1 MLHRVL
7 NYISGMRA
15 GCIVLIMM
23 LSLMSFAQNKN
34 LSFRHIGKRDGLSHS
49 NTVCILEDSRGFMW
63 FGTSDGLNKYDG
75 YTFTIYR
82 NNPKDPNSLSGNFIQ
97 TIIED
102 SKGDLWIATSGGGV
116 SHFNRDKESF
126 THYKNDPG
134 NPNSISSDEVTSVM
148 LDHEGMLWVGTD
160 NNGVDIYDGKNN
172 TFKHYTSDKKNPKS
186 ISSNAVTHIF
196 EDHDHNVW
204 IATRGG
210 INRFDRKTKTFTRF
224 THDENNPR
232 SLSGNNAKIIFE
244 DSRNQLWFGIW
255 GAGLN
260 KFNPSTKDFEHFR
273 HPQGLANDFVMAI
286 EEAYDGNLW
295 IGTENGGLSVLDYHT
310 DNIYTYRHDDID
322 PASLSINSVW
332 SIYKDKKGN
341 MWVGTFAGGINL
353 LSKDGSRFTHYRHT
367 SSPGSLNNNKVLHI
381 FEDSNKNI
389 WVGTDGG
396 GVNLFDRRTGN
407 FKHFLHDPN
416 NPNSICGNYV
426 LNVHE
431 DSNGNFWIGTWSD
444 GLTVYNPVKNTYRHY
459 KNDPKDSTSIN
470 CNNAWAF
477 LEDSRKNIWIG
488 TFYGGLNLFNPKDNS
503 FTHFVHDDNDP
514 NSISGNK
521 VYLVFEDTK
530 GRIWVGTQG
539 NGLNLFDPVTKKF
552 TSFTHKDGANSIS
565 NNAVNQMYEDKKGNF
580 WIGTMSGLNYLDMNT
595 KTFKIYRTT
604 DGLPSDAIYG
614 ILEDSKGNLWLG
626 TNNGLSKFN
635 PATGAFKNYGI
646 ADGLRCTEFKQSAF
660 LEGSNGAMYF
670 GGEDGFIEFFPDSI
684 KSESQQVPIVLTGF
698 QLFNAPV
705 PIADSV
711 NESPLQ
717 KSIVETDAI
726 TLSYSNTVI
735 SFEFASL
742 NYISNDRKVYSY
754 MLEGFDKEWSI
765 ERDIRSVTYTN
776 LDPGQYIFK
785 VKGRDSEGN
794 WTTDIL
800 QLNVTITPPF
810 WRTWWFIGSAVLL
823 VIGTVFLGYRA
834 RMRSMQ
840 KLQEAL
846 EKQVTER
853 TAEAIE
859 RKEILEAQT
868 EDMQTLNEQL
878 QEQTNFLQTINEEIQ
893 MQREEAEA
901 ARKEA
906 ESANQAKSIFLA
918 TMSHEIRT
926 PMNGVLGMA
935 ALLAETKLTPEQQEY
950 TNTIRGSGE
959 ALLTVINDIL
969 DFSKIESG
977 NLELDSHSFGL
988 RQCIE
993 DVMDMFSGKAAQKG
1007 LDLLYYIDPL
1017 TPEQIMGDSHR
1028 LRQILINLIGNAM
1041 KFTHQGEIYI
1051 GVDLLGTENDT
1062 LELAFHVRDTGIG
1075 IPADKLSRLFKAFSQ
1090 VDSST
1095 TRKYGG
1101 TGLGLV
1107 ISQRLVELM
1116 GGTIGVKSEPG
1127 VGTTFTFT
1135 LNATVSNE
1143 ADQSNILLQIEGDH
1157 AGKRVLLVDDNATNL
1172 TILKSQMEQ
1181 LKLIAISAVSGRA
1194 AMDILSA
1201 GAERFDLVIT
1211 DMQMPDMDG
1220 VQLTQLIKKNYT
1232 HLPVIL
1238 LSSVGDENRKAH
1250 IELFSAVLNK
1260 PVRQQALYRAVQTA
1274 LQPVQKVVVVEDTAP
1289 KQLLSEEFAKRY
1301 PLRILVAED
1310 NPVNQK
1316 LTTRILS
1323 KLGYNDVEVAQNGLE
1338 ALDKFDDDFYDV
1350 ILMDVQMPEM
1360 DGLEAT
1366 RMIRLKRYHQPI
1378 IISMTANAMQG
1389 DRDECM
1395 KAGMDDYVSKPVKL
1409 EALVA
1414 VLEKWALHM
1423 QSNQGSITI

>member
-1 MLHRVL
+1 MLRRTL
-7 NYISGMRA
+7 NYISGICI
-15 GCIVLIMM
+15 GCVIGCMM
-23 LSLMSFAQNKN
+23 LSVTSFAQNRS

-75 YTFTIYR
+75 YTFTVYR
-82 NNPKDPNSLSGNFIQ
+82 NNPRDPHSISGNFIQ
-97 TIIED
+97 AIVED
-102 SKGDLWIATSGGGV
+102 AKGDLWIATSGGGV
-116 SHFNRDKESF
+116 SRFNRDQENF
-126 THYKNDPG
+126 TQYKNEPG
-134 NPNSISSDEVTSVM
+134 NVNSISGDEVTTLM
-148 LDHEGMLWVGTD
+148 LDHEGLLWIGTD
-160 NNGVDIYDGKNN
+160 NNGVDVYNEKDNSFI
-172 TFKHYTSDKKNPKS
+172 HYTHGKSNPAS
-186 ISSNAVTHIF
+186 LTSNATTHIF
-196 EDHDHNVW
+196 EDHAHNVW
-204 IATRGG
+204 VATRAG
-210 INRFDRKTKTFTRF
+210 INVYDRKTKAFTRF
-224 THDENNPR
+224 QHDDKNPR
-232 SLSGNNAKIIFE
+232 SLSGDNAKVIFE
-244 DSRNQLWFGIW
+244 DSRKQLWIGIW

-260 KFNPSTKDFEHFR
+260 KFNPATKDFEHFG
-273 HPQGLANDFVMAI
+273 HQHGLANDFVMAI
-286 EEAYDGNLW
+286 CESYDGDIW
-295 IGTENGGLSVLDYHT
+295 IGTENGGLNVLDKDTHE
-310 DNIYTYRHDDID
+310 IYTHRHDDID
-322 PASLSINSVW
+322 PGSLSINSVW
-332 SIYKDKKGN
+332 SLYKDRGGN
-341 MWVGTFAGGINL
+341 MWVGTFSGGINL

-367 SSPGSLNNNKVLHI
+367 SSPASLSNNKVLHI
-381 FEDSNKNI
+381 FEDSKKNI
-389 WVGTDGG
+389 WIGTDGG
-396 GVNLFDRRTGN
+396 GVNLFDRRTGT

-416 NPNSICGNYV
+416 NPASICGNYV
-426 LNVHE
+426 LNVNE

-444 GLTVYNPVKNTYRHY
+444 GLTVYNPGRNTYVHY
-459 KNDPKDSTSIN
+459 KYDPKDSTGIN

-477 LEDSRKNIWIG
+477 LEDSHKNIWIG
-488 TFYGGLNLFNPKDNS
+488 TFYGGLNLFNPKDSS

-521 VYLVFEDTK
+521 VYLVFEDSQ

-539 NGLNLFDPVTKKF
+539 NGLNLFDPVTRKF
-552 TSFTHKDGANSIS
+552 TAFQHQDGVNSIS
-565 NNAVNQMYEDKKGNF
+565 NNAVNQMYEDKNGNF
-580 WIGTMSGLNYLDMNT
+580 WIGTMSGLNYLDM
-595 KTFKIYRTT
+595 KTRKFKVYRTT

-626 TNNGLSKFN
+626 TNNGLSKFT
-635 PATGAFKNYGI
+635 PSTGRFKNFGI

-660 LEGSNGAMYF
+660 LKGSNGAMYF
-670 GGEDGFIEFFPDSI
+670 GGEEGFIEFFPDSI
-684 KSESQQVPIVLTGF
+684 KSESFQVPIVLTGF
-698 QLFNAPV
+698 QLFNVPV
-705 PIADSV
+705 SIADSV
-711 NESPLQ
+711 NNSPLQ
-717 KSIVETDAI
+717 KSITETHNI
-726 TLSYSNTVI
+726 TLSHDASVI

-742 NYISNDRKVYSY
+742 NYISNERKVYSY
-754 MLEGFDKEWSI
+754 MLEGFDKQWSV

-785 VKGRDSEGN
+785 VRGRDSEGN
-794 WTTDIL
+794 WTTDTL
-800 QLNVTITPPF
+800 QLNLTITPPF
-810 WRTWWFIGSAVLL
+810 WLTWWFITSVVLL
-823 VIGTVFLGYRA
+823 VMGTVFLGYRA

-846 EKQVTER
+846 EKEVNER

-878 QEQTNFLQTINEEIQ
+878 QEQTNFLQSINEEIQ
-893 MQREEAEA
+893 LQREEAEA

-906 ESANQAKSIFLA
+906 ERANQAKSIFLA

-935 ALLAETKLTPEQQEY
+935 ALLAETKLTAEQQEY

-977 NLELDSHSFGL
+977 NLELDSHAFSL

-993 DVMDMFSGKAAQKG
+993 DVMDVFSGKAAQKG

-1017 TPEQIMGDSHR
+1017 IPDQIISDSHR

-1051 GVDLLGTENDT
+1051 GVDLLGSADDK
-1062 LELAFHVRDTGIG
+1062 LELSFHVRDTGIG
-1075 IPADKLSRLFKAFSQ
+1075 IPSDKLSRLFKAFSQ

-1116 GGTIGVKSEPG
+1116 GGAIGVESEPG

-1135 LNATVSNE
+1135 LNGMVSSE
-1143 ADQSNILLQIEGDH
+1143 SQTTPAVVEGDH

-1172 TILKSQMEQ
+1172 AILKSQMEQ
-1181 LKLIAISAVSGRA
+1181 WKLIPVLASSGQA
-1194 AMDILSA
+1194 ALDILSS
-1201 GAERFDLVIT
+1201 GSVRFDLVIT
-1211 DMQMPDMDG
+1211 DMQMPDRDG
-1220 VQLTQLIKKNYT
+1220 VQLTQAIKKN
-1232 HLPVIL
+1232 HADLPVIL
-1238 LSSVGDENRKAH
+1238 LSSVGDENKKQYTD
-1250 IELFSAVLNK
+1250 LFAVVLNK

-1274 LQPVQKVVVVEDTAP
+1274 LQPVQKTVVAEDTAP

-1323 KLGYNDVEVAQNGLE
+1323 KLGYNDVQVAQNGLE
-1338 ALDKFDDDFYDV
+1338 ALEKFDEDDFNV

-1423 QSNQGSITI
+1423 QANEGSITI